1 MQVINF
7 LEEESFAHTNEKE
20 NLALRRD
27 EIGDLMEIAAYCQ
40 NESVKEPLEYH
51 ETLWEAEVQKEVSFA
66 DWLYGNRGLG
76 SEEDRRRLQ
85 EAFSKR
91 IFQPMEGGPVGETA
105 NRKVIRTA
113 LGEFQNCVCKVEDYI
128 KKRRDILGSVRNVTE
143 YQEFMQ
149 SCFVNSC
156 FADDILSEMKHIT
169 HFPDRTKELTKALG
183 ILNDEAVELYQQYC
197 DRLEEAMKILTAHL
211 QRECAPDPEH
221 AEELLF
227 TFTYWEQLEGKS
239 VPKTKEVECSPH
251 LKLLHAGSNLR
262 IYFYWCDAVIGAG
275 EKVLVGRIGRH
286 PY

>member
-7 LEEESFAHTNEKE
+7 LEEKSLAYTNEKE
-20 NLALRRD
+20 NLAMRRD

-51 ETLWEAEVQKEVSFA
+51 EMLWETEVQKDVSFA
-66 DWLYGNRGLG
+66 DWLYGNKGNG
-76 SEEDRRRLQ
+76 NEEDRRRLL
-85 EAFSKR
+85 EAFSKQVFR
-91 IFQPMEGGPVGETA
+91 SMEDRPAAETP
-105 NRKVIRTA
+105 NRKSIFVA
-113 LGEFQNCVCKVEDYI
+113 LGEFQACVATVEEYI
-128 KKRRDILGSVRNVTE
+128 EKRRDILSSIRSVTE
-143 YQEFMQ
+143 YNEFMQ

-156 FADDILSEMKHIT
+156 FADDILSEMKHIA

-183 ILNDEAVELYQQYC
+183 ILNDEALELYQQYY

-221 AEELLF
+221 AEDLLF
-227 TFTYWEQLEGKS
+227 TFTYCEQLEGKT
-239 VPKTKEVECSPH
+239 VMKTKEVECSPH

-262 IYFYWCDAVIGAG
+262 IYFYWCDAVVGAG
-275 EKVLVGRIGRH
+275 KKVLVGRIGRH

>member
-7 LEEESFAHTNEKE
+7 LEEESLAYTNEGE
-20 NLALRRD
+20 NLAVRRD

-40 NESVKEPLEYH
+40 NESVKEPLVYH
-51 ETLWEAEVQKEVSFA
+51 EMLWETEVQKEVSFA
-66 DWLYGNRGLG
+66 DWLFGNKGNG
-76 SEEDRRRLQ
+76 KEEDRRRLQ
-85 EAFSKR
+85 EAFSKQ
-91 IFQPMEGGPVGETA
+91 IFRPMGEGPVEENI
-105 NRKVIRTA
+105 NRRIIRIA
-113 LGEFQNCVCKVEDYI
+113 LGEYQTCVSTVEEYI
-128 KKRRDILGSVRNVTE
+128 EKRRDILNSIKNVAE
-143 YQEFMQ
+143 YKEFMQ

-156 FADDILSEMKHIT
+156 FADDILSEMKHIA

-183 ILNDEAVELYQQYC
+183 ILNDEAVELYRQYY

-221 AEELLF
+221 AGDLIF
-227 TFTYWEQLEGKS
+227 TFTYWEQLEGKP

-251 LKLLHAGSNLR
+251 LKLLHAGSNFR
-262 IYFYWCDAVIGAG
+262 IYFYWSDAVIGAG